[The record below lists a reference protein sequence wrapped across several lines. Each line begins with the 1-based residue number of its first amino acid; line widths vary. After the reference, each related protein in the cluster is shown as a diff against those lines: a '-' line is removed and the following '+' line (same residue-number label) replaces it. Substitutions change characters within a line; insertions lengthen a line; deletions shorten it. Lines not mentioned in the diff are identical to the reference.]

1 MSESSYIEIR
11 GDREN
16 NLRDIDLRIPK
27 HQITVFTGVSGS
39 GKSSV
44 VFDTIAQEA
53 GRQLNSTFSSFA
65 RLFLP
70 KYRRPDVDAVA
81 NISPAVVIEQK
92 PLGGN
97 ARSTLGTISDVN
109 PLLRILFSRFGQPKH
124 GTASNAFSFNDPQGM
139 CATCQGIGRT
149 YVLKLDAAVD
159 QTKSLAAGAVQLPGY
174 TNNAYYQQLLIK
186 AQLFDNDKLVADFT
200 PAEMQLLLNGAAT
213 EDQRKKDKFEGIGR
227 QFFRRLVKSDGDTS
241 AAAQKQLDQFA
252 QMDVCPDCH
261 GQRYNQDVLNSRIAG
276 KNIFDL
282 TDMQLDELDA
292 LLATWTATQMAPL
305 LHDLH
310 QKLGDLIEIGLDY
323 LSLTRETAS
332 LSGGESQRVKT
343 VQYLGNA
350 LTDMLYILD
359 EPSTG
364 LHPRDVHRLN
374 DLLAKLRD
382 NGNTVLVVEHDPD
395 VIKVADHIIDMG
407 PGAGIHGGTVTF
419 TGSYN
424 ELLASGT
431 LTGNALRQH
440 LPLNAHPRPA
450 TTFITSRPSSLHNL
464 NNTQLSVP
472 TGLFTVIT
480 GVAGSGKSTLVEQV
494 FAKEHPEAVIIDQA
508 PLHANSRSSI
518 ATYTGILDRLRQI
531 FAKETGKPAGFFSA
545 NSTGGCP
552 ECKGKGTVELNLSF
566 MDNVSV
572 ECPTCHGSKFKTEVL
587 DYKIRGLSIV
597 DMMHMTVEEAVA
609 FFNDKKISA
618 KLQAVENVGLSY
630 LQIGQTLDTL
640 SGGEGQR
647 LKIAAEL
654 LNDGNLYILDEPTTG
669 LHTADTANMIRII
682 NDLVDQGNTVIVIE
696 HNTDVMRAADWIV
709 DIGPDGGSRGGQIVY
724 AGPVAGIKNIKD
736 SITAEYI

>member
-1 MSESSYIEIR
+1 M
-11 GDREN
+11 
-16 NLRDIDLRIPK
+16 
-27 HQITVFTGVSGS
+27 
-39 GKSSV
+39 
-44 VFDTIAQEA
+44 
-53 GRQLNSTFSSFA
+53 
-65 RLFLP
+65 
-70 KYRRPDVDAVA
+70 
-81 NISPAVVIEQK
+81 
-92 PLGGN
+92 
-97 ARSTLGTISDVN
+97 
-109 PLLRILFSRFGQPKH
+109 
-124 GTASNAFSFNDPQGM
+124 
-139 CATCQGIGRT
+139 
-149 YVLKLDAAVD
+149 
-159 QTKSLAAGAVQLPGY
+159 
-174 TNNAYYQQLLIK
+174 
-186 AQLFDNDKLVADFT
+186 
-200 PAEMQLLLNGAAT
+200 
-213 EDQRKKDKFEGIGR
+213 
-227 QFFRRLVKSDGDTS
+227 
-241 AAAQKQLDQFA
+241 
-252 QMDVCPDCH
+252 
-261 GQRYNQDVLNSRIAG
+261 
-276 KNIFDL
+276 
-282 TDMQLDELDA
+282 
-292 LLATWTATQMAPL
+292 
-305 LHDLH
+305 
-310 QKLGDLIEIGLDY
+310 DY

-494 FAKEHPEAVIIDQA
+494 FAKDHPEAVIIDQA